1 MRQRK
6 QCHLKEPFTRQGSS
20 GVSSTPAPPTSP
32 PPPPEGG
39 GQWAGLQQVK
49 WFLAPDKEEYPKIL
63 ALSHV

>member
-1 MRQRK
+1 MSSQGAIHQTGLIRSQQHPRPP
-6 QCHLKEPFTRQGSS
+6 HLT
-20 GVSSTPAPPTSP
+20 P
-32 PPPPEGG
+32 PPHPSPRGG